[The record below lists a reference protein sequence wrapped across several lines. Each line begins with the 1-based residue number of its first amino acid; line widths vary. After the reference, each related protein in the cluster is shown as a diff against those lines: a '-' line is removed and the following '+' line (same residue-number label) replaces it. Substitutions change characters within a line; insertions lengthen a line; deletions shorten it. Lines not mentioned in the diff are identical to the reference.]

1 MIDYTTSDIL
11 NLYKEKY
18 FEQNGSPIQIGSNDF
33 AAATVHAYVLGIMVG
48 AFNREAGNCLI
59 DSATGDSL
67 DGIARTFGIER
78 PSGYRATIRVNFT
91 YKTHGGIPA
100 SFIPE
105 NDIVITHGGK
115 KFTNIYTLTVYN
127 NGISFLEQTLYAM
140 EPGSDYNNIPASAST
155 TIDSGEYWIDS
166 VQVVSDSDGGT
177 DGFPHTEEGDNAFC
191 EWLKTEIKTLAG
203 AGTYL
208 AYEAKARNADPR
220 VLDVHVLRQDET
232 GYEKGKVK
240 ICVHTNDATGD
251 VLDAVEN
258 QCNDPAFR
266 PIGDLV
272 VVAYSGTTQLTSP
285 ATIQVTYLPQFSGDC
300 AARTSAII
308 SEYKAELL
316 ATIGKPFCF
325 AEICRRFITADAD
338 GVYAIDA
345 KPLGVSASAY
355 LTPIYPDPG
364 KRIDL
369 LSLQT
374 DIQVGGV

>member
-1 MIDYTTSDIL
+1 MIGYTTSDIL

-18 FEQNGSPIQIGSNDF
+18 FEQNGSPLQIGSDDF

-59 DSATGDSL
+59 DSATGGSL
-67 DGIARTFGIER
+67 DGIAATFGITR
-78 PSGYRATIRVNFT
+78 PAGYKATIRVKLT
-91 YKTHGGIPA
+91 YKTQGGQPPSYIPA
-100 SFIPE
+100 NE
-105 NDIVITHGGK
+105 IVITHGGK
-115 KFTNIYTLTVYN
+115 QFTNPYSLPVYE
-127 NGISFLEQTLYAM
+127 NGVVNQYQTLYAM

-155 TIDSGEYWIDS
+155 TIDSGEYWIAS

-177 DGFPHTEEGDNAFC
+177 DGFPHTEDGDNQFR

-240 ICVHTNDATGD
+240 IYVHTNDATGD
-251 VLDAVEN
+251 VLNSVEN

-272 VVAYSGTTQLTSP
+272 VVAYSGTAHLTSP
-285 ATIQVTYLPQFSGDC
+285 ATIQVTYPPQFSGDC

-308 SEYKAELL
+308 SAYKNELL

-345 KPLGVSASAY
+345 KPLGVSASDY